1 MASNAKFCSQCASPL
16 PEPNPP
22 FCSQCGA
29 RISPSSAEESP
40 QIEIDDELD
49 ISNAVP
55 EPEEPEPEA
64 MDSNSTCKT
73 CGNELDNTRRCSKCR
88 EVTPNYRDIPVDSQ
102 PSQSQQQRQNSDI
115 TANLTVPNEVP
126 IITAT
131 PKAAILSGFKNY
143 INFSGKASRYELF
156 WFALVCG
163 LILPLALNLTTD
175 YMDFSSVTKIE
186 PTWSLYSMFFKLLTL
201 VYFVGVTIPLFAV
214 FVRRLRNIE
223 KNPKWVLF
231 LIPYWVLALSA
242 GLNISF
248 LSDAGSITLPEF
260 SWVLVLCN
268 VLNIPF
274 VSGQILPALHFH
286 SQILL
291 FLPVT
296 YCLLSSEALI
306 YGSVQDSIKLKLLAL
321 GVGIVTF
328 LVMWNILDILI
339 YSLLYFSP
347 LDPFADTYP
356 RLFLHIIFRQISV
369 LGFISTWYIYKR
381 KFC

>member
-40 QIEIDDELD
+40 QIEIDDALD

-88 EVTPNYRDIPVDSQ
+88 EVTPNYRDISVDSQ

-115 TANLTVPNEVP
+115 TANLTVTNEVP

-186 PTWSLYSMFFKLLTL
+186 PTWALYSMFFKLLTL

-231 LIPYWVLALSA
+231 LIPYWVLALSV
-242 GLNISF
+242 G
-248 LSDAGSITLPEF
+248 
-260 SWVLVLCN
+260 
-268 VLNIPF
+268 LNIPF
-274 VSGQILPALHFH
+274 GPVRVMPESLWVLALSVVLVLPFGPVGILQALHFH

-291 FLPVT
+291 FLPIT
-296 YCLLSSEALI
+296 YCLLSSEASI

-321 GVGIVTF
+321 GVGIVTL
-328 LVMWNILDILI
+328 LVSYNISYI
-339 YSLLYFSP
+339 SLYALVYFSP
-347 LDPFADTYP
+347 LDPIAFADTY
-356 RLFLHIIFRQISV
+356 LNWVLNIIFRQITV

>member
-1 MASNAKFCSQCASPL
+1 MASSAKFCSQCASPL

-40 QIEIDDELD
+40 QIEIDDALD

-102 PSQSQQQRQNSDI
+102 PSQSQQQRQNSEI
-115 TANLTVPNEVP
+115 TANLTVTNEVP

-131 PKAAILSGFKNY
+131 PITAILSGFKNY

-163 LILPLALNLTTD
+163 LILPLALYLTTV
-175 YMDFSSVTKIE
+175 YLHYSSVTKIE
-186 PTWSLYSMFFKLLTL
+186 LTWSLYFIKFLTL
-201 VYFVGVTIPLFAV
+201 VYFVSVTIPLFAV

-231 LIPYWVLALSA
+231 LVPYWVLALSV
-242 GLNISF
+242 GLHIPF
-248 LSDAGSITLPEF
+248 GSVANLPE
-260 SWVLVLCN
+260 STWVLLLCN

-274 VSGQILPALHFH
+274 ASIAILRALHFH

-291 FLPVT
+291 FLPIT
-296 YCLLSSEALI
+296 YCLLSSEASI

-321 GVGIVTF
+321 GVGIVTL
-328 LVMWNILDILI
+328 LVSYNVSYISL
-339 YSLLYFSP
+339 YFLLYFSP
-347 LDPFADTYP
+347 LDLFADTY
-356 RLFLHIIFRQISV
+356 LNWFLRIIFQQITV
-369 LGFISTWYIYKR
+369 LGFLSTWYIYKR